1 MRSTLAG
8 PRVLLRRLRE
18 VMAEPINAQERLDKI
33 VVLIAANVVAEVC
46 SVYILRAD
54 GVLELYATE
63 GLNRDAVHKTS
74 LKVGEGLVGLI
85 AADARPLNLPN
96 AQAHP
101 AFAYRPE
108 TGEEAYNSFLGVPI
122 LRAGRTLGVLV
133 VQNQSHRT
141 YFEDEVEALQTTA
154 MVIAEMVAAGELE
167 AIVQQGTKLDLTRPM
182 HFQGVALS
190 DGVGLGHVVLH
201 EPRVVVT
208 NLIAEDAGVE
218 LERLERAINRL
229 RISLDDLLNSGDFAQ
244 HGEHRD
250 VLEAYR
256 MFAHDR
262 GWIRKIEEAINNGL
276 TAEAAVEKV
285 QSDTRARMLRQ
296 TDPYLRERLHDLDDL
311 AHRLIRELM
320 GRQHGPLSETLP
332 QDAVIIARNM
342 GAAELLDYGR
352 DRIRAIALE
361 EGGPTSHVTIVA
373 RALGIA
379 AVGLA
384 DNLVSL
390 AEAGDPVI
398 VDGESG
404 QVHLRPAPDI
414 ENAYAEKVRFRA
426 RRQAQYRRLRNK
438 PSISRD
444 GVDVSLQLN
453 AGLLVDLPAV
463 AESGAS
469 GVGLFRTELQFMVA
483 SAFPRMSEQRDY
495 YRQVLDAAGGRP
507 VTFRTLDIGGDKVL
521 PYLRAIQEENPA
533 MGWRAIR
540 FGLDRPGILR
550 TQVRALLHA
559 AAGRDLKLM
568 FPMVTEV
575 AEFHQARGVVE
586 RELKHLRRHGYPVP
600 ERLMLGVMVEVPSLL
615 YQLDELFQA
624 VDFVSV
630 GSNDLFQFFSAVDR
644 GNTRVAGRFDT
655 MSPAFLRALKHI
667 VDKANAYSTPVTL
680 CGEIAGRPL
689 EAMALAALGYR
700 SLSMSASALGPVKAM
715 VRTLDVGRLA
725 SRLLPR
731 LDEPAAAADI
741 RGFLRAFSSDTD
753 VAL

>member
-208 NLIAEDAGVE
+208 NLIAEDAGAE

-320 GRQHGPLSETLP
+320 GRQHGPLSESLP

-352 DRIRAIALE
+352 DRVRAIALE

-390 AEAGDPVI
+390 AEAGDPII

-404 QVHLRPAPDI
+404 QVHLRPATDI

-521 PYLRAIQEENPA
+521 PYLRAI
-533 MGWRAIR
+533 R

-575 AEFHQARGVVE
+575 AEFHRARGVVE
-586 RELKHLRRHGYPVP
+586 REMKHLRRHGYPVP
-600 ERLMLGVMVEVPSLL
+600 ERLMLGVMIEVPSLL

-624 VDFVSV
+624 VDFVSI

-667 VDKANAYSTPVTL
+667 VDKAKAYATPVTL

-725 SRLLPR
+725 TRLLPR

-741 RGFLRAFSSDTD
+741 RGFLRAFASDTD